1 MVKLLFAA
9 FQWLPIV
16 FDWIIVPVALVLL
29 GLSFSRRTRRWAA
42 TGFLAAAAGSAAL
55 LSLLLAASVFHLL
68 GYGRAIAD
76 LLLNFGP
83 AVTGNYIGTLM
94 QENAPRLVALIP
106 MVLTMLLS
114 STAAIYLRRKR
125 EEGGD
130 RAPRSTSRDLAEV
143 A

>member
-1 MVKLLFAA
+1 MLKLLFAA

-16 FDWIIVPVALVLL
+16 FDWVILPVALALLVLAFL
-29 GLSFSRRTRRWAA
+29 PRTRRIAA
-42 TGFLAAAAGSAAL
+42 TGFLAAAAVSAAL

-94 QENAPRLVALIP
+94 HDNAPRLLAMTP
-106 MVLTMLLS
+106 MVAVTFFS
-114 STAAIYLRRKR
+114 GTAAIYLRRGR
-125 EEGGD
+125 E
-130 RAPRSTSRDLAEV
+130 RT
-143 A
+143 